1 MTDQKQREP
10 SEKFIIS
17 GVAVYPKVNT
27 PDTKF
32 KAEGHYTA
40 RTRLDE
46 QFNDELLA
54 KLLKLRDDKLAEVTA
69 GIKDKSIL
77 PKLNPK
83 ERAAKLAALKAADV
97 GATAETDKEGEETGY
112 FLLTPKMVASGVSK
126 KDGKPWKREPKIFDS
141 KNKRMKVVPKIFG
154 GTEWKV
160 AVEAKA
166 YFAPG
171 TKDAPPVVGV
181 TYYLDAIQILKLVK
195 AGDRTAESYGFG
207 EEEGGYEGEQEEDG
221 QFGGDGIDAAT
232 DGGEG
237 AAAPAAGD
245 DF

>member
-1 MTDQKQREP
+1 MTEQQREP

-46 QFNDELLA
+46 NFSDELMA
-54 KLLKLRDDKLAEVTA
+54 KLLKLRDDKYDLVVA
-69 GIKDKSIL
+69 GINDKSIG
-77 PKLNPK
+77 PKWNPK
-83 ERAAKLAALKAADV
+83 ERTSKLAALKKADV
-97 GATAETDKEGEETGY
+97 GATAETDKQGEETGY

-126 KDGKPWKREPKIFDS
+126 RDKKPWARSPKIFDS
-141 KNKRMKVVPKIFG
+141 KNKIMKLVPKIFG

-207 EEEGGYEGEQEEDG
+207 EEEGGYEGEQEEEG
-221 QFGGDGIDAAT
+221 QFGGDGTDAPAT
-232 DGGEG
+232 GSEG